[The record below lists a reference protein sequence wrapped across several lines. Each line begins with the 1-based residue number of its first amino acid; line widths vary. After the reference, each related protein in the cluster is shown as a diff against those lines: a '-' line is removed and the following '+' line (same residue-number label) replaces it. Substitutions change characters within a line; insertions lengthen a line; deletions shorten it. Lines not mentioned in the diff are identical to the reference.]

1 MQRQTSIE
9 SENSLSSLDENEIE
23 SSPLPPFVNDFDVN
37 QVELLEQ
44 NLSQIFPP
52 PYNIF
57 SSNEFQEDQQS
68 YDENAS
74 MSRYSESLTEESQIS
89 HQFESPIQISYD
101 EIMNKTAQ
109 NLDNND
115 TNIRKAFGNDIKN
128 KPDIKNKSDY
138 KNKPDSKKSIRNVL
152 KNQKF
157 HMNTQTEYDKDL
169 VEYIPGLYRLLS
181 KADDSSSSGMFYLY
195 LFIIFLKKKI
205 NFLIT
210 YFSRPYN
217 SFQGFFEKAMQRLV
231 SIKFQIYF

>member
-1 MQRQTSIE
+1 MIIHINFFFLDFQDDSINGSTVLINPTSMQRQTSIE
-9 SENSLSSLDENEIE
+9 SENSLSTLDENEIE
-23 SSPLPPFVNDFDVN
+23 SSLLPPFVNDFDVN

-101 EIMNKTAQ
+101 EIMSKTAQ

-115 TNIRKAFGNDIKN
+115 TNIRKAFGSDIKN

-157 HMNTQTEYDKDL
+157 YMNTQTEYGKDL

-195 LFIIFLKKKI
+195 LFIIFLKEK
-205 NFLIT
+205 LI
-210 YFSRPYN
+210 F
-217 SFQGFFEKAMQRLV
+217 
-231 SIKFQIYF
+231 